1 VPHGRGQPTD
11 ALVLRAVDYR
21 DADRI
26 VTLLT
31 ERFGKVAVL
40 ARSARKSRKRFGGS
54 LEPYALIEADVRL
67 GRGDVGS
74 IGQARVKRSFP
85 KILTDLT
92 RIAVAGAA
100 LELVREAL
108 PVRQPEPEILE
119 STLAFLERLE
129 KCDDT
134 EEELLLSFETRVL
147 STLGFAPNLDTCA
160 RCGRRAHEGRAA
172 LFDPTVGSIVCR
184 SCGGAKIHLCGATR
198 ARLAAATRRAWW
210 EAAATPWEDVVRA
223 EARRAVIGLAEHSL
237 GKPLKA
243 SQALSEIREIPSG
256 NGAGPTRTS

>member
-1 VPHGRGQPTD
+1 VHHGRGQPTD

-40 ARSARKSRKRFGGS
+40 ARSARKSKKRFGGS

-67 GRGDVGS
+67 GRGEVGS

-85 KILTDLT
+85 GILADLT

-108 PVRQPEPEILE
+108 PVHQPEPEILE
-119 STLAFLERLE
+119 STVVFLERLE
-129 KCDDT
+129 KCEET
-134 EEELLLSFETRVL
+134 KEELLLAFETRVL

-160 RCGRRAHEGRAA
+160 RCGRRAEEGRAA
-172 LFDPTVGSIVCR
+172 LFDPIVGSIVCR
-184 SCGGAKIHLCGATR
+184 SCGGAKIHLCGTTR
-198 ARLAAATRRAWW
+198 ARLGAASRRAWF
-210 EAAATPWEDVVRA
+210 EAADAPWEDVVRA
-223 EARRAVIGLAEHSL
+223 EARRAVLGLAEHSL

-243 SQALSEIREIPSG
+243 SRALAQIREIPAG
-256 NGAGPTRTS
+256 NGADPERTS